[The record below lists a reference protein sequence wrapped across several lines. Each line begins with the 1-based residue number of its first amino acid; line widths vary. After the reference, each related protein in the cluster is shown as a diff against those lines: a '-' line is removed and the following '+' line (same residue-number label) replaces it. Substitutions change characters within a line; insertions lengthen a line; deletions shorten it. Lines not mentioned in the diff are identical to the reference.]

1 VTAHPWWIAR
11 AQALNAPADLGVLAV
26 GELWRLRERLEFLHL
41 NVEPKLLALDVVA
54 TPDAAQVW
62 DSMLSRTRAV
72 DEALK
77 SSLAALGRR
86 MQSGE
91 LDHGAFCTQWQ
102 SLGYARHG
110 DSGGSPADDFLDAM
124 FHLSRLESG
133 DERPPEGNLNL
144 SSRAERIADFLTAM
158 NPGPSDVVFD
168 LGSGG
173 GKVALTVAA
182 STECHVHGVELI
194 VPSVDDS
201 RRAATFFGMH
211 RATFTA
217 GDVRDVD
224 LSPGTIFYLYFPFR
238 GSVAEHVAGVLAR
251 LAAHKAIHLYVA
263 GPALEFG
270 DYFLAHVEAGVFTLT
285 ERRGEFGEVLI
296 LRSASPSSETPN
308 TH

>member
-1 VTAHPWWIAR
+1 MIATPWWIAR
-11 AQALNAPADLGVLAV
+11 AQALNEPADLGPLAV

-41 NVEPKLLALDVVA
+41 NVEPKLLALDLAA
-54 TPDAAQVW
+54 TPSAAEVW
-62 DSMLSRTRAV
+62 ASMVLRTRAV
-72 DEALK
+72 DESLKLSLSALAR
-77 SSLAALGRR
+77 SMQGGQLG
-86 MQSGE
+86 
-91 LDHGAFCTQWQ
+91 HVAFREHWQ
-102 SLGYARHG
+102 SLGYTRHA

-158 NPGPSDVVFD
+158 NPQPNDVVFD

-182 STECHVHGVELI
+182 SAECSVHGVELI
-194 VPSVDDS
+194 APSVDDS
-201 RRAATFFGMH
+201 RRAATFFDMH
-211 RATFTA
+211 RARFTA

-224 LSPGTIFYLYFPFR
+224 LSSGTIFYLYFPFR
-238 GSVAEHVAGVLAR
+238 GSVAEHTANVLAR
-251 LAAHKAIHLYVA
+251 LAARKNIHLYVA

-285 ERRGEFGEVLI
+285 ERRGEFGEVLV
-296 LRSASPSSETPN
+296 LRSASPSSETA
-308 TH
+308 TVT